1 MEALTN
7 ILVKLPW
14 PPMRIVLAGGSG
26 QIGQVL
32 AREFSGDEL
41 IVLSRSENWDGRTL
55 GPWTEHLE
63 GADALVNLAGR
74 SVDCRYNAANRH
86 AIMDSRIASTRV
98 LREALARA
106 SQPPRVWLQ
115 SSTAT
120 IYADTY
126 GPPNDEAGVLGGLE
140 PRLSHT
146 WRFSID
152 VARAWEEAAHGA
164 PVRTVLMRSAMVMS
178 PDRGGV
184 FDKLLT
190 LVRRGLGGRAGH
202 GRQYVS
208 WIHDRDFARA
218 VRLLIEREDLAGPV
232 NLAAPNPLP
241 YAEFMRALR
250 AAAGVRFGL
259 PAPRWLLEIGAFL
272 LRTETEL
279 ALKSRRVVPGRLL
292 DAGFTFEHPVW
303 PAAAR
308 DLVKRYPSG

>member
-1 MEALTN
+1 
-7 ILVKLPW
+7 
-14 PPMRIVLAGGSG
+14 MRIVLAGGSG
-26 QIGQVL
+26 QIG
-32 AREFSGDEL
+32 R
-41 IVLSRSENWDGRTL
+41 VLSREFAEDELVVIARSGPVVWDGRTL
-55 GPWTEHLE
+55 GPWAEHLE
-63 GADALVNLAGR
+63 GADALINLAGR

-106 SQPPRVWLQ
+106 ANPPRVWLQ

-126 GPPNDEAGVLGGLE
+126 GAPNDERTGVIGGLE
-140 PRLSHT
+140 PRLPHT

-152 VARAWEEAAHGA
+152 VARAWEEAAGGA

-184 FDKLLT
+184 FDTLLT
-190 LVRRGLGGRAGH
+190 LVRRRLGGRAGH

-208 WIHDRDFARA
+208 WIHERDFARA
-218 VRLLIEREDLAGPV
+218 LRLLIEREDLFGPV

-250 AAAGVRFGL
+250 AAAGVHFGL
-259 PAPRWLLEIGAFL
+259 PATRWMLEAGAFV

-279 ALKSRRVVPGRLL
+279 VLKSRRVVPGRLL
-292 DAGFTFEHPVW
+292 EAGFVFEQPDW

-308 DLVKRYPSG
+308 DLVSRYPTG